1 MERKHW
7 FPLVSLTL
15 TFLSPVWAQTA
26 PQSAGY
32 PTRSTT
38 EDLAAKRYVVAG
50 DRAYIVGTQDGNFP
64 GMGFHISGHM
74 NGVWSHPLK
83 LLDSYEFLL
92 DDAALPA
99 VQRFTSGPGFVR
111 LDYPTTS
118 GLQITRTEFA
128 PDGLPV
134 ALIGVEIENTS
145 DQAKSTK
152 FTFQPTSEIL
162 PLYPWAGTTPTSDNL
177 D

>member
-38 EDLAAKRYVVAG
+38 EDLAAKRYVVTG
-50 DRAYIVGTQDGNFP
+50 DRAYVVGTQDGNFP

-74 NGVWSHPLK
+74 NGV
-83 LLDSYEFLL
+83 
-92 DDAALPA
+92 
-99 VQRFTSGPGFVR
+99 
-111 LDYPTTS
+111 
-118 GLQITRTEFA
+118 
-128 PDGLPV
+128 
-134 ALIGVEIENTS
+134 
-145 DQAKSTK
+145 
-152 FTFQPTSEIL
+152 
-162 PLYPWAGTTPTSDNL
+162 
-177 D
+177 